1 MPRPHIQ
8 TQTEWEEDMT
18 MRILDQ
24 VRQELYLDL
33 RFFDAALSGLKPV
46 CQEGLD
52 TMVTDGEWLRV
63 TPAQVIRVYRNN
75 PLYMNRAC
83 LHSVLHCV
91 FSHLWI
97 CGRRQPR
104 LWNVACDMAVE
115 YAIDGLN
122 RHSVGRPLSLIRQQT
137 YEVFD
142 SFQEGISAAVVYR
155 WLAGFTE
162 ERQRMLA
169 REFYVDDHRFWRTDG
184 QGTQTDEDRVRQKKW
199 NRIARQMQL
208 ARDRKGDDPREG
220 EELLAA
226 QLRAQRSRRDY
237 REFLRKFAVLQE
249 ELHCDPEEFDLTYY
263 IYGLKMYGNMPLIE
277 PVESRE
283 VMRIR
288 EFVIV
293 VDTSYSTSGDL
304 VRRFLKETLGILS
317 QKDSYVR
324 RSKIRVIQ
332 CDDQVRTDTVIR
344 SEEELRRF
352 LRRSD
357 QEFTLAGGGGTDFRP
372 AFAYVDELRKSGEMR
387 DVAGLLYFTDGKG
400 IYPARRPDYKCAF
413 LFLTDYDEM
422 AVPPWA
428 MRFRLEPEELEDS
441 KA

>member
-1 MPRPHIQ
+1 MQGRHIQ

-18 MRILDQ
+18 VRILEQ

-33 RFFDAALSGLKPV
+33 RFFDTALSGLKPV
-46 CQEGLD
+46 CQEGLEA
-52 TMVTDGEWLRV
+52 MATDGEWLHV

-83 LHSVLHCV
+83 LHTVLHCV
-91 FSHLWI
+91 FSHLWMR
-97 CGRRQPR
+97 GRRQPR
-104 LWNVACDMAVE
+104 LWNAACDMAVE
-115 YAIDGLN
+115 YAIDALG
-122 RHSVGRPLSLIRQQT
+122 RQSVRRALSLIRQQT
-137 YEVFD
+137 YEVFA

-155 WLAGFTE
+155 WLAGLTE
-162 ERQRMLA
+162 EEQRVLA
-169 REFYVDDHRFWRTDG
+169 REFYVDDHRFWKTGG
-184 QGTQTDEDRVRQKKW
+184 QSTQTDEDRERQKKW

-220 EELLAA
+220 EKLLAA

-237 REFLRKFAVLQE
+237 RDFLRKFAALQE
-249 ELHCDPEEFDLTYY
+249 ELRCDPEEFDLTYY
-263 IYGLKMYGNMPLIE
+263 TYGLKVYGNMPLIE

-293 VDTSYSTSGDL
+293 VDTSYSTSGEL
-304 VRRFLKETLGILS
+304 VRRFLRETLGILS
-317 QKDSYVR
+317 QKDSFLS
-324 RSKIRVIQ
+324 RSEIRVIQ
-332 CDDQVRTDTVIR
+332 CDDQVRTDTVIQN
-344 SEEELRRF
+344 EQDLHRF
-352 LRRSD
+352 LRSFD
-357 QEFTLAGGGGTDFRP
+357 QEFALVGGGGTDFRP

-413 LFLTDYDEM
+413 LFLTDYDDM
-422 AVPPWA
+422 TVPPWA